1 MDLSIV
7 VGIIVLGCSVLTM
20 DIFLKPGE
28 AVAREASL
36 HGGGHALVVAM
47 LAADGS
53 VVPANPYLFD
63 LSVSRVRADMQANG
77 SNGASDTCFHAVM
90 MEPASDCSGAP
101 VAVVVQTDGDPNCV
115 SVPQSCSLIAQAAH
129 GLDCKR
135 KFYGCQY
142 DRVTGDSRL
151 VPTTIAGYL
160 PPEGI
165 IVEP

>member
-63 LSVSRVRADMQANG
+63 LSVSRVRTDMQANG

-101 VAVVVQTDGDPNCV
+101 VAVVVQRSAELLAHRSGSSRPR
-115 SVPQSCSLIAQAAH
+115 LQAEV
-129 GLDCKR
+129 LWLPIR
-135 KFYGCQY
+135 
-142 DRVTGDSRL
+142 SRYR
-151 VPTTIAGYL
+151 G
-160 PPEGI
+160 
-165 IVEP
+165 